1 LEQVGKVNIK
11 IKINN
16 FRMLSI
22 LIFFEA
28 LYLLLRLYNLSVGI
42 FVSIFVNGNASI
54 ATTDK

>member
-1 LEQVGKVNIK
+1 VNIMT
-11 IKINN
+11 KINN